1 MAQRKPIRSAT
12 ARSLSSRQWAWE
24 FLRFNEEYR
33 RAYAAWSKL
42 PDAVRNVSVSSA
54 GIPLGD
60 CPPDTPMSYFDVTP
74 VADENETVSGWLAR
88 TEEERKSGWCVQPSS
103 KLTPPKDFLIS
114 EWVDPLVS
122 PLPKDKE
129 HIWDGFDVESVVGL
143 LKDKHLP
150 KRAAVPVRTLTDI
163 HELAFIVDV
172 RSPLAAL
179 EKQFK
184 EAVLSHRA
192 ELYARGVGEA
202 PNAYGGKAIINSG
215 GIYEKYIVIL
225 HRLDRGETEDD
236 VRHKEKADSQ
246 RLPHW
251 SPYIANMK
259 TQIPDAIAMRDGGYK
274 VIAYRDDF
282 IGGLKKRP
290 ATGKT

>member
-1 MAQRKPIRSAT
+1 MAQRKPKRPVT
-12 ARSLSSRQWAWE
+12 DRSLSSKQWAWE

-88 TEEERKSGWCVQPSS
+88 TEEERKSGWSVQPSS

-114 EWVDPLVS
+114 EWVDPMVS

-143 LKDKHLP
+143 VTDKHLP
-150 KRAAVPVRTLTDI
+150 KRAAVSVRPLTDI

-172 RSPLAAL
+172 RSPLVAL
-179 EKQFK
+179 EKKFK
-184 EAVLSHRA
+184 EAVLSHRSA
-192 ELYARGVGEA
+192 LYARGVGEG
-202 PNAYGGKAIINSG
+202 PVPYDGKTVINSG
-215 GIYEKYIVIL
+215 GIYENLIVIL
-225 HRLDRGETEDD
+225 QRLDQGETEDD
-236 VRHKEKADSQ
+236 VRLKEKAGGQ
-246 RLPHW
+246 KLPHW
-251 SPYIANMK
+251 SPYIDNMK
-259 TQIPDAIAMRDGGYK
+259 TQIPYALALRDGGYK
-274 VIAYRDDF
+274 LIAYRDDF
-282 IGGLKKRP
+282 VGSLKKRA
-290 ATGKT
+290 ATRKT